1 MRRKCL
7 TWAALA
13 FATQVAGAS
22 AETTT
27 LTFDGACNTV
37 TITTSGTSVDAV
49 LGGTGCEAGL
59 GTGLN
64 GKIHG
69 DSLSGLGIL
78 FNGDPASYYL
88 VLTRPYVT
96 GGNWWLYKT
105 TNGIN
110 GSWSSGLYSV
120 SGTAEHHPQ
129 GSQSITA
136 HMH

>member
-1 MRRKCL
+1 MRRNYL

-13 FATQVAGAS
+13 FAAQIAGAS

-37 TITTSGTSVDAV
+37 TITTSGTSVNAV

-64 GKIHG
+64 GKFQG
-69 DSLSGLGIL
+69 SNLSGLGVL
-78 FNGDPASYYL
+78 FNDDPASYYL
-88 VLTRPYVT
+88 VLSRPYVT
-96 GGNWWLYKT
+96 GGGWTLYKT

-110 GSWSSGLYSV
+110 GGWSSGSYSV
-120 SGTAEHHPQ
+120 SGAAEHHRP
-129 GSQSITA
+129 GRQSITA